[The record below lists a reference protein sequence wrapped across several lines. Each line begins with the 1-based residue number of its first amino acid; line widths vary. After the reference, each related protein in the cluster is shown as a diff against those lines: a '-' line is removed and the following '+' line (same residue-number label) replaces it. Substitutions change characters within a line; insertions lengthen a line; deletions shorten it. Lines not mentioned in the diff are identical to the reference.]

1 MSILSE
7 NMRFLRDRQKV
18 SQQKISDDLSI
29 TRGRYATYEEDRSE
43 PPLEVLIRISKYFKI
58 SIDLLLTVDIRK
70 YPVDE
75 MLNLPDNRVILPIV
89 VNETGENYIE
99 IVPQKAS
106 MGYLSGYS
114 DPEFID
120 NLQKMQ
126 LPFLKNGK
134 FRAFLADGDSMPPFA
149 DGSIIIGEYVENL
162 EQLKTNKE
170 YIFVTNDGITY
181 KIFLGKAGKSITV
194 KSDNSFYQPYDI
206 AMEDVLEVW
215 SYSYGILPKNYK
227 PFLPDQNELNGMID
241 DLKKT
246 VQKME
251 HKISGFTS

>member
-1 MSILSE
+1 MSILSD
-7 NMRFLRDRQKV
+7 NMRLLRDKQKA

-29 TRGRYATYEEDRSE
+29 TRGRYATYEDGRSE
-43 PPLEVLIRISKYFKI
+43 PPIELLIRISKYFRI

-70 YPVDE
+70 YPIDE
-75 MLNLPDNRVILPIV
+75 ILNLPDNRIILPV
-89 VNETGENYIE
+89 VVSDSGENFIE

-114 DPEFID
+114 DPEFIE

-134 FRAFLADGDSMPPFA
+134 YRAFLADGDSMPPFA
-149 DGSIIIGEYVENL
+149 DGSIIIGEYVEDL
-162 EQLKTNKE
+162 DQLKREKE
-170 YIFVTNDGITY
+170 YIFVTSEGITY
-181 KIFLGKAGKSITV
+181 KTFLERKEKSITV
-194 KSDNSFYQPYDI
+194 TADNSFYKPYDI
-206 AMEDVLEVW
+206 ALEDVLEVW

-227 PFLPDQNELNGMID
+227 PYLPDQNELNGMIA